1 MFNLVYETNVASCR
15 IWDALGFKRI
25 GRVKGAGNLKSY
37 PDEPVDAII
46 YGRSLGGDDDFVS
59 EERFDKIRFYL
70 KYDKYPN
77 GADRAEKSRLR
88 SASLHYSLIPA
99 EGDEPE
105 KLMLKGKEV
114 IPDPQK
120 QYEIA
125 RAFHLDRH
133 GGINKTTA
141 AIAEKY
147 HWVRIKET
155 VSQVI
160 RHCPECGEPSKVE
173 PARMAASKRPSTS
186 RRKSSPA
193 KPRSRSPSPNQQ
205 LQQEA
210 SGANFPEIEQQ
221 LEAYG
226 SSAYQVPET
235 TYYREGDMPVDPQLM
250 DAHIEPPPSPFLSAT
265 LSTPIAST
273 PADQTAV
280 VGSSQDTPMT
290 GTGDPKPTMSHLT
303 QQMAHTTTYNSPRR
317 R

>member
-1 MFNLVYETNVASCR
+1 VFNLVYESNVASCR

-25 GRVKGAGNLKSY
+25 GRIKGAGNLKSY

-59 EERFDKIRFYL
+59 EERFDKIKFYL

-99 EGDEPE
+99 EGNKPE

-141 AIAEKY
+141 SIAEKY

-173 PARMAASKRPSTS
+173 PSKTVPAKRSST
-186 RRKSSPA
+186 RRTSSEP
-193 KPRSRSPSPNQQ
+193 KPRSRSPSPSKQ

-210 SGANFPEIEQQ
+210 QEASLPEIQEQ
-221 LEAYG
+221 LEAY
-226 SSAYQVPET
+226 SATNYPNDLVH
-235 TYYREGDMPVDPQLM
+235 YREGDMPVDPQLM
-250 DAHIEPPPSPFLSAT
+250 SHLMETPPSPFLSAAF
-265 LSTPIAST
+265 STTVAST
-273 PADQTAV
+273 SAGHAMV
-280 VGSSQDTPMT
+280 ANSFVDTTMS
-290 GTGDPKPTMSHLT
+290 GTGDSKPSASHY
-303 QQMAHTTTYNSPRR
+303 APR
-317 R
+317 